1 MPPPLNVNRESVKT
15 LVVAHGVAEAHR
27 LTGIPL
33 GTIKAW
39 SARFKWLKCKPD
51 PIVQP
56 LCNRSPADALA
67 ATLQADN
74 EATKLG
80 FSRAARK
87 AAEHAGKLK
96 PEAILKRAKALRNM
110 ASTASTIHGWQEQ
123 KAGGVNVFGRAVV
136 ITDEQVAD
144 LRRRLARLRGE
155 DEDGG

>member
-1 MPPPLNVNRESVKT
+1 MPPPLNVNRESIKT
-15 LVVAHGVAEAHR
+15 LVIAHGVAEAHR

-39 SARFKWLKCKPD
+39 SARFKWLKSKPD

-80 FSRAARK
+80 LSKAAVKTAKHAARMTPVQVLNVSRDLK
-87 AAEHAGKLK
+87 NVTDIAEKV
-96 PEAILKRAKALRNM
+96 
-110 ASTASTIHGWQEQ
+110 HGWNQGQ
-123 KAGGVNVFGRAVV
+123 GRGTNVFANQAVV
-136 ITDEQVAD
+136 IDDATIDELQA
-144 LRRRLARLRGE
+144 RLARLRGE
-155 DEDGG
+155 SA